1 MEVLLSLSAD
11 SNAQDCFQ
19 RSPLHLAAA
28 NGHAAVLAQLLQARA
43 QVDAQTSGGDTALMK
58 ACLFAHRDAAALLL
72 NSHADLS
79 IKNREGQTAADYA
92 EIAQSPE
99 IRDLLTRVTSAN

>member
-1 MEVLLSLSAD
+1 VQVLLTLGAD
-11 SNAQDCFQ
+11 ANAEDCFQ
-19 RSPLHLAAA
+19 RTPLHLAAA
-28 NGHAAVLAQLLQARA
+28 NGHAEVLSDLLRARA

-79 IKNREGQTAADYA
+79 IKNREGQTATDYA

-99 IRDLLTRVTSAN
+99 IRDLLARLTAN